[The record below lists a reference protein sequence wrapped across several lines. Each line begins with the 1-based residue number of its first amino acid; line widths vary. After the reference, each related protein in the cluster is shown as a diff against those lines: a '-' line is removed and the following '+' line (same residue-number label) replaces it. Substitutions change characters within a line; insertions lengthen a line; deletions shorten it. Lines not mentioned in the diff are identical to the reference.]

1 MLQVFIKK
9 KDWLISG
16 ISLLLLMCISTASW
30 AQERTVTGVVSDLQG
45 GPLVGVIVQIK
56 GSKTTTAT
64 SSKGDFSIKVPAGAQ
79 TLVFRY
85 IGFEDREVVVN
96 QNTTVK
102 VTLRE
107 SVSQLNDVV
116 VIGYGTATRKDL
128 TGSVGT
134 VSMADLNK
142 APVKSFDEA
151 LAGRVAGV
159 QVISSE
165 GQPGAPIE
173 INIRG
178 NNSITQSNYPLIV
191 IDGFPMEDPNNAVVN
206 PLNTLDPNE
215 IESIDILKDASATA
229 IYGARGAN
237 GVVMVTTKRG
247 KLGAPVI
254 TYNGY
259 FGLQQ
264 NNKRM
269 KLLNPYEFV
278 KLQNEIDPVRTKT
291 LYFKEGRNLES
302 YRNLDGINWED
313 EVTRVAPMQNH
324 YLSLAGGSQKTKYT
338 VSLSHVGQDGIII
351 NSGFKRTQGKIS
363 IDQEVSNKLKVGAN
377 VTYADLKRYGAP
389 TSTGNYSNEL
399 NMLFSVWAFRPV
411 AVDPNLNLIDEP
423 FDPEVE
429 QGSNSTFNPVMT
441 AKNELRENFS
451 TSFTANGYLEYT
463 IIKEL
468 KFKSTASYSRGIRRD
483 DVFNGPFSR
492 SATIGNY
499 GINGSQTH
507 FNSNNWQNAN
517 TLTYAKRLNKS
528 HYFDVMAGWSL
539 ESNSNAAFGANGIL
553 IPNESL
559 GLSGIDE
566 GDPLSINSVT
576 SKSSM
581 ASFISRANYKLL
593 DRYVFTATFRA
604 DGSSRFLGDN
614 KWAYFP
620 SAGFAWQINNE
631 PFAKDIKYLSNAK
644 LRTSW
649 GKTGNNGVPNF
660 GAYSSMGYVNTDPTN
675 PFNSNPGYMFGNTY
689 YKGVMYTGLGN
700 SELKWETT
708 DQYNVGLDLGFFK
721 ERFTLGLDLY
731 HKKTYDLLL
740 NAVMPPVSGYSRNIK
755 NIGSTQNRGME
766 ITLGITP
773 IENKDFSWNA
783 SFNIAFN
790 RNKILGLSENQL
802 MIATAQNWGDDW
814 KNIPGYVAKIG
825 SPIAEFYGLIYDGVY
840 GYDDFIRVGNT
851 YTLKENVQAH
861 GGARANVQPG
871 DIKYRDLDGDLQI
884 TENDKTVIGSPYAK
898 HTGGF
903 NNNFNYKGFDLNVFF
918 QWSYGNDIINANRI
932 MFESS
937 YKYGYNQFA
946 TYADRWTPENTSSN
960 IPGVAAGRGGSL
972 KAYSTRTIED
982 GSFLRL
988 KTVSLG
994 YKVPVDLL
1002 KRTKVIKSARVYVS
1016 AQNLYTW
1023 TNYSGYDPEV
1033 SVRNSALTP
1042 GFDYSAYPRART
1054 ITFGIN
1060 STF

>member
-313 EVTRVAPMQNH
+313 EVKKLNILFP
-324 YLSLAGGSQKTKYT
+324 YLML
-338 VSLSHVGQDGIII
+338 V
-351 NSGFKRTQGKIS
+351 RM
-363 IDQEVSNKLKVGAN
+363 
-377 VTYADLKRYGAP
+377 
-389 TSTGNYSNEL
+389 EL
-399 NMLFSVWAFRPV
+399 L
-411 AVDPNLNLIDEP
+411 
-423 FDPEVE
+423 
-429 QGSNSTFNPVMT
+429 
-441 AKNELRENFS
+441 
-451 TSFTANGYLEYT
+451 
-463 IIKEL
+463 
-468 KFKSTASYSRGIRRD
+468 
-483 DVFNGPFSR
+483 
-492 SATIGNY
+492 
-499 GINGSQTH
+499 
-507 FNSNNWQNAN
+507 
-517 TLTYAKRLNKS
+517 
-528 HYFDVMAGWSL
+528 
-539 ESNSNAAFGANGIL
+539 
-553 IPNESL
+553 
-559 GLSGIDE
+559 
-566 GDPLSINSVT
+566 
-576 SKSSM
+576 
-581 ASFISRANYKLL
+581 
-593 DRYVFTATFRA
+593 
-604 DGSSRFLGDN
+604 
-614 KWAYFP
+614 
-620 SAGFAWQINNE
+620 
-631 PFAKDIKYLSNAK
+631 
-644 LRTSW
+644 
-649 GKTGNNGVPNF
+649 
-660 GAYSSMGYVNTDPTN
+660 
-675 PFNSNPGYMFGNTY
+675 
-689 YKGVMYTGLGN
+689 
-700 SELKWETT
+700 
-708 DQYNVGLDLGFFK
+708 
-721 ERFTLGLDLY
+721 
-731 HKKTYDLLL
+731 
-740 NAVMPPVSGYSRNIK
+740 
-755 NIGSTQNRGME
+755 
-766 ITLGITP
+766 
-773 IENKDFSWNA
+773 
-783 SFNIAFN
+783 
-790 RNKILGLSENQL
+790 
-802 MIATAQNWGDDW
+802 
-814 KNIPGYVAKIG
+814 
-825 SPIAEFYGLIYDGVY
+825 
-840 GYDDFIRVGNT
+840 
-851 YTLKENVQAH
+851 
-861 GGARANVQPG
+861 
-871 DIKYRDLDGDLQI
+871 
-884 TENDKTVIGSPYAK
+884 
-898 HTGGF
+898 
-903 NNNFNYKGFDLNVFF
+903 
-918 QWSYGNDIINANRI
+918 
-932 MFESS
+932 
-937 YKYGYNQFA
+937 
-946 TYADRWTPENTSSN
+946 
-960 IPGVAAGRGGSL
+960 
-972 KAYSTRTIED
+972 
-982 GSFLRL
+982 
-988 KTVSLG
+988 
-994 YKVPVDLL
+994 
-1002 KRTKVIKSARVYVS
+1002 
-1016 AQNLYTW
+1016 
-1023 TNYSGYDPEV
+1023 
-1033 SVRNSALTP
+1033 
-1042 GFDYSAYPRART
+1042 
-1054 ITFGIN
+1054 
-1060 STF
+1060 